1 MKRYFSN
8 LFTIVPI
15 ENVESINGNTINFMD
30 GYESDL
36 IPTKNDLEFTETQ
49 KVSGSNDYYSQSCS
63 PVSHPVDVDSTTRS
77 KYRRNKVIVQ
87 LQTTQ
92 GDIFTWGTLEIPV
105 RVKINSELNADK
117 WVFTRS
123 SIDPLIN

>member
-15 ENVESINGNTINFMD
+15 ENVESINGNTINITD
-30 GYESDL
+30 GYEADL
-36 IPTKNDLEFTETQ
+36 ILTKNDLEFSETQ
-49 KVSGSNDYYSQSCS
+49 KESGANDYYSQSCS
-63 PVSHPVDVDSTTRS
+63 PVSHPFDTTTRS

-92 GDIFTWGTLEIPV
+92 GDVFTWGTLEVPV

-123 SIDPLIN
+123 STDPLIN